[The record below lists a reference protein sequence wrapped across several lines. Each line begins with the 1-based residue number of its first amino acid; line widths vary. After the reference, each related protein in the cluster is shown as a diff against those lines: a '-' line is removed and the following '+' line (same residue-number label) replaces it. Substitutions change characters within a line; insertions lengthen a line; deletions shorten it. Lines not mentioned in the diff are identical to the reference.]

1 MVVVRRRLIFWLIKA
16 YIKKSKK
23 ILVLSFLTGLLIF
36 FGILFGGK
44 YIRAILTFQRQPAIG
59 IVGSYERTDLP
70 EDIESRLSRG
80 LTKVGMDGTTSTDL
94 SENYSIENN
103 GKTYVFTLKSGQFFN
118 DGSRFESKN
127 LIYNFS
133 DVKVEH
139 PEKNKIVFKL
149 KDSYAPFLVTVSKPV
164 FKKGY
169 IGVGEYYIKDIDLNG
184 NFVQNLA
191 LGSRKNRFEIVRYAF
206 YPTEQALKT
215 AFALGEITAANELSN
230 IDFHNT
236 SFDKFPRTEVKKNIN
251 YDRLVTIFYNTTD
264 SNLSDRKVRLALNY
278 ALFSGEKFG
287 KNAYLPYAPTSI
299 YFNRELPERTQD
311 LEHAK
316 VLLPD
321 PKPKFT
327 ITTLRKYTKTARLV
341 AAEWKKVG
349 IETKIE
355 EVDQVPDRFQIFL
368 GDYNV
373 PKDPDQYALWHTGQ
387 NSNITRYKN
396 LRIDKLL
403 EDGRKTVNV
412 QDRKKIYAD
421 FQRFLLEDM
430 PASFLYFPF
439 EYDITRN

>member
-44 YIRAILTFQRQPAIG
+44 YIRAILTFQRQPVIG
-59 IVGSYERTDLP
+59 IVGSYERTNLP
-70 EDIESRLSRG
+70 PVVEKRLSSG
-80 LTKVGMDGTTSTDL
+80 LTKVGNDGGASTDL
-94 SENYSIENN
+94 SDNYTIEDN
-103 GKTYVFTLKSGQFFN
+103 GKTYIFTLKSNQFFN

-139 PEKNKIVFKL
+139 PDKNKIVFRL
-149 KDSYAPFLVTVSKPV
+149 KDSYAPFLVTVSNPV

-169 IGVGEYYIKDIDLNG
+169 IGVGDYYIKDIDLNG
-184 NFVQNLA
+184 EFVQNLA
-191 LGSRKNRFEIVRYAF
+191 LGNRKNRFEVIRYTF

-215 AFALGEITAANELSN
+215 AFALGEITTAYGLAS
-230 IDFHNT
+230 IDFQDT
-236 SFDKFPRTEVKKNIN
+236 SFDKFPRTTVEKKIN
-251 YDRLVTIFYNTTD
+251 YDSLVTIFYNTTD
-264 SNLSDRKVRLALNY
+264 PNLSDRKMRLALNY
-278 ALFSGEKFG
+278 ALFSGEKLG

-299 YFNRELPERTQD
+299 YFNREIAERTQD
-311 LEHAK
+311 LEHAR
-316 VLLPD
+316 VLLPES
-321 PKPKFT
+321 KPKLT
-327 ITTLRKYTKTARLV
+327 ISTLRKYTKTAQMV

-349 IETKIE
+349 IDTKIE

-368 GDYNV
+368 GDFNV

-412 QDRKKIYAD
+412 EERKKIYAD

-430 PASFLYFPF
+430 PASFLYFPY
-439 EYDITRN
+439 EYTVTRN